1 MVERHPPAILIA
13 DAVALDFL
21 NSVAR
26 PTDSVIDWIDSGEG
40 FLGWLG
46 AVGLTPPKTLVDLR
60 AQALPWELDKVA
72 EQSRQLREWFRGIV
86 ALHKGRPLPVAALK
100 ELEPLNRLLERGE
113 SYNRIVP
120 RHDLEGR
127 AYLGLQPMRRW
138 RSPDSL
144 LLPVAEVLASFIC
157 NEDLTDVKRCEGPAC
172 TLMFVDRTPTRKRRW
187 CSMEICGNRA
197 KQAAHRNR
205 VKGQHRLQTLAPER
219 TNSKKRVA

>member
-1 MVERHPPAILIA
+1 MVESRPPAIVIA

-21 NSVAR
+21 NSIAR

-46 AVGLTPPKTLVDLR
+46 TVGLAPPRALVELR

-72 EQSRQLREWFRGIV
+72 EQARQLREWFRGIV
-86 ALHKGRPLPVAALK
+86 TLHIGRPLPVVALK

-113 SYNRIVP
+113 SYKRIVP
-120 RHDLEGR
+120 RNNPEGR
-127 AYLGLQPMRRW
+127 ARLGLQLMRRW

-144 LLPVAEVLASFIC
+144 LLPVAEALAGFVC
-157 NEDLTDVKRCEGPAC
+157 NEDLTDVKRCAGPAC

-197 KQAAHRNR
+197 KQAAHRSR
-205 VKGQHRLQTLAPER
+205 VKGQHRRQTLAPER
-219 TNSKKRVA
+219 MNAKKKVA